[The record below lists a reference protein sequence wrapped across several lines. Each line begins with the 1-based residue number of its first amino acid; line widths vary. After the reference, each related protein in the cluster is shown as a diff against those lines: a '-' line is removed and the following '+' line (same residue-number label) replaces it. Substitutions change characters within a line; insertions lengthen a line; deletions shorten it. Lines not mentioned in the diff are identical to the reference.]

1 MIGLLQRVM
10 RTVRGAEKA
19 IDYEESKRLAASAA
33 VTDRRSLAL
42 HPAVRPELLYYLASD
57 GDAEVRAAVA
67 ANEATPVQADLIL
80 ARDRD
85 ETVRLDL
92 AQKIARLTPGLS
104 AEQHDRLREMTY
116 EVLEILVRDQV
127 PRVRQV
133 IAEVLKDVADAPPA
147 VIRSLAR
154 DSEIVVA
161 EPVLQFSPVLTDD
174 DLLEIIRNSP
184 IPGALAAIA
193 RRAHV
198 PADVADAIGAS
209 PDTGAITVLLEN
221 PRAQIREETLDRLV
235 ERAPEVTAWHRPLA
249 TRPWLPKNAVRK
261 LARFLAG
268 NLLSLL
274 AERRD
279 LDPRTVKEV
288 RAAVMRRLG
297 SEEKTKPA
305 PPAASKPTAPK
316 SAASEALA
324 RARKLNAS
332 GALGE
337 SVVLTALGNDRT
349 FARAALA
356 VLGNLPL
363 EVVDR
368 VLAAHSAKGVTALAW
383 RCGLSMR
390 AAVKVQLQ
398 LGQIPPAAAL
408 QPRSDGRYPM
418 SEEAMRWQL
427 DFFGDIAGEAARS

>member
-10 RTVRGAEKA
+10 RNVRGAEPA
-19 IDYEESKRLAASAA
+19 IGYEESKRLAASAEA
-33 VTDRRSLAL
+33 ADRRTLARHSQL
-42 HPAVRPELLYYLASD
+42 RPELLYYLASD

-80 ARDRD
+80 ARDGD
-85 ETVRLDL
+85 EKVRIDL
-92 AQKIARLTPGLS
+92 ARKIARLTPGLS

-116 EVLEILVRDQV
+116 EVLGILVRDQV

-161 EPVLQFSPVLTDD
+161 EPVLQFSPVLTDE
-174 DLLEIIRNSP
+174 DLLEIIRSSP

-193 RRAHV
+193 RRARV

-209 PDTGAITVLLEN
+209 PDAAAIAALLEN
-221 PRAQIREETLDRLV
+221 PSAQIREETLDRLV
-235 ERAPEVTAWHRPLA
+235 ERAPDFTAWHRPLVL
-249 TRPWLPKNAVRK
+249 RPLLPKNAARK
-261 LARFLAG
+261 LACFVAS
-268 NLLSLL
+268 NLLTLL

-279 LDPRTVKEV
+279 LDPGTIKEV
-288 RAAVMRRLG
+288 RSVVMRRLG
-297 SEEKTKPA
+297 TEEKA
-305 PPAASKPTAPK
+305 RPPAAAPK
-316 SAASEALA
+316 PSGARPAGSEALA
-324 RARKLNAS
+324 RARKLNSS
-332 GALGE
+332 GALSE
-337 SVVLTALGNDRT
+337 SLVVTALGNDRN

-368 VLAAHSAKGVTALAW
+368 VLGAHSAKGVTALAW

-390 AAVKVQLQ
+390 AAVRVQVQ

-408 QPRSDGRYPM
+408 QPRNDGRYPM
-418 SEEAMRWQL
+418 TEEAMRWQL
-427 DFFGDIAGEAARS
+427 EFFGDIASEPARS

>member
-1 MIGLLQRVM
+1 MIGLFQRVA
-10 RTVRGAEKA
+10 RTVCGAESA
-19 IDYEESKRLAASAA
+19 IGYEESKRLAASTEPA
-33 VTDRRSLAL
+33 DRRALARHSQL
-42 HPAVRPELLYYLASD
+42 RPELLYYLAAD

-85 ETVRLDL
+85 DKVRVDL
-92 AQKIARLTPGLS
+92 ARKIARLTPGLG
-104 AEQHDRLREMTY
+104 AEQQERLREMTY
-116 EVLEILVRDQV
+116 EALEILVRDQV
-127 PRVRQV
+127 PHVRQV

-161 EPVLQFSPVLTDD
+161 EPVLQFSPVLSDE
-174 DLLEIIRNSP
+174 DLLGIIRNSP

-193 RRAHV
+193 RRARV
-198 PADVADAIGAS
+198 PADVSDAIGAS
-209 PDTGAITVLLEN
+209 PDADAIAALLEN
-221 PRAQIREETLDRLV
+221 PSAQIREETLDRLI
-235 ERAPEVTAWHRPLA
+235 ERAPDFATWHRALVLRPL
-249 TRPWLPKNAVRK
+249 LPRNAARK
-261 LARFLAG
+261 LAHFVAA

-279 LDPRTVKEV
+279 LDPGTMKEV
-288 RAAVMRRLG
+288 RSAVMRRLRDEEKAKPAAAVPRPSGAGPAG
-297 SEEKTKPA
+297 SET
-305 PPAASKPTAPK
+305 
-316 SAASEALA
+316 LA
-324 RARKLNAS
+324 RARKLHSS
-332 GALGE
+332 GALSE
-337 SVVLTALGNDRT
+337 SVVVTALGNDRN

-363 EVVDR
+363 ELVDR
-368 VLAAHSAKGVTALAW
+368 VLAAHSAKGVTAVAW

-390 AAVKVQLQ
+390 AAVKVQVQ

-427 DFFGDIAGEAARS
+427 EFFGDIAGEPVRP